1 MKLTYKVRNLK
12 SKSVS
17 QCYSCSNCTKESEFK
32 IFSIHLCGEK
42 NYCDCESSPEHMAN
56 DDLLVDWQSLTS
68 NDNMKQETLLTTFF
82 LIADFEKKILN
93 RLYNKNSADVLK
105 KILLFN
111 KFNIFMTLT
120 KYIKRITSSIQV
132 VILS

>member
-1 MKLTYKVRNLK
+1 
-12 SKSVS
+12 
-17 QCYSCSNCTKESEFK
+17 
-32 IFSIHLCGEK
+32 
-42 NYCDCESSPEHMAN
+42 MAN